1 MVPVTHLRA
10 GSTFEDNNQPY
21 IVLKYEHTKMGRGT
35 ATIKVKARN
44 LKTGTIIEKSFVSG
58 ARVEEVSLVKRKNQ
72 FLYQKGKEYF
82 FMNPKTFEQFSI
94 SEDVL
99 GYQAKFL
106 SEGIEVDLLFLEDTP
121 IDIELPPK
129 LEFKVAE
136 TDPGVKGNS
145 ATNIF
150 KSAILE
156 NGISVKVPL
165 FIKAGEKIW
174 VDTRNGEYVERVK

>member
-1 MVPVTHLRA
+1 MIPVTHLRA
-10 GSTFEDNNQPY
+10 GSTFEDNGQPY
-21 IVLKYEHTKMGRGT
+21 IVQKYEHTKMGRGT

-44 LKTGTIIEKSFVSG
+44 LKTGTIIEKSFISG
-58 ARVEEVSLVKRKNQ
+58 ARVEEVSVVKRKSQ
-72 FLYQKGKEYF
+72 YLYLQDKEYF

-94 SEDVL
+94 SGGVL
-99 GYQAKFL
+99 GHQAKFL

-121 IDIELPPK
+121 IDIELPSK
-129 LEFKVAE
+129 MVFKIME

-145 ATNIF
+145 ATNIY
-150 KSAILE
+150 KSATLE

-174 VDTRNGEYVERVK
+174 VDTRSGEYVERVK